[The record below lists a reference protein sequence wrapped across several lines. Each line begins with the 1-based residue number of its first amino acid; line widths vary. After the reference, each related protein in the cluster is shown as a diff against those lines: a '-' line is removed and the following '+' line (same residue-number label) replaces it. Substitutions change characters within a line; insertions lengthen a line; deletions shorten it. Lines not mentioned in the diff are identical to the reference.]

1 MEKLIPVEIYN
12 NYVEAN
18 IVLGRLQN
26 DEIDCW
32 LLDENTATILTGNTI
47 GGIKLVVPPSQA
59 EKAKELIANYANE
72 VKGDLE

>member
-1 MEKLIPVEIYN
+1 MEKLVPVEIYN

-26 DEIDCW
+26 DGIDCW

-47 GGIKLVVPPSQA
+47 GGIKLVVPQSQA
-59 EKAKELIANYANE
+59 EKAKELITTYINE
-72 VKGDLE
+72 QNEPNE